1 MKLLLGI
8 VLAVLLAFPLAAQ
21 DPFRAG
27 RPAAPA
33 APKEA
38 PATGFIATI
47 AETQKRLNDELAR
60 QLRLFNAPEGRG
72 GALAVLALSFLY
84 GVLHAAG
91 PGHGKAV
98 VASYLLARRE
108 DWRHGVIVGA
118 GISLVQG
125 LSAIL
130 AVGVLAA
137 MLGVAQR
144 EILGSSA
151 LVETVSYALV
161 TVIGLHLL
169 WRAAMGHGH
178 HHHHGEDHHHGP
190 PRRDGSWWR
199 IVLAA
204 GLTPCAS
211 AIIVLLFALANGVL
225 AAGIAAALAMSIG
238 MGMTVSAIG
247 IATVF
252 GRRAVE
258 RLAGSVP
265 SIGPRVERGVALG
278 GALLLVGFSGLMLL
292 GAASRL

>member
-1 MKLLLGI
+1 M
-8 VLAVLLAFPLAAQ
+8 AQ
-21 DPFRAG
+21 
-27 RPAAPA
+27 
-33 APKEA
+33 
-38 PATGFIATI
+38 
-47 AETQKRLNDELAR
+47 
-60 QLRLFNAPEGRG
+60 QLRLLNAPEGRG

-108 DWRHGVIVGA
+108 DWRHGVLVGA

-125 LSAIL
+125 LSAIF
-130 AVGVLAA
+130 AVAVLAA
-137 MLGVAQR
+137 VLGVAQR
-144 EILGSSA
+144 EILGRGA

-178 HHHHGEDHHHGP
+178 GHHHHDADHHHHHHHHHAP
-190 PRRDGSWWR
+190 SRRDGAWWR
-199 IVLAA
+199 MVLAA